1 MRKVNG
7 KRRVEVFLEF
17 VIFGVVMGIVEDM
30 IAVVLATGET
40 ITWNIII
47 IVTLVAIP
55 FAAIGE
61 LIVDR
66 VHLIPRREE
75 NQKKI

>member
-1 MRKVNG
+1 MDRK
-7 KRRVEVFLEF
+7 RMEVFLEF
-17 VIFGVVMGIVEDM
+17 VIFGVAMGIVED
-30 IAVVLATGET
+30 VLAVTLSTGEP

-47 IVTLVAIP
+47 IVTAVAIP

-66 VHLIPRREE
+66 IHLLP
-75 NQKKI
+75 KKSKK

>member
-1 MRKVNG
+1 M
-7 KRRVEVFLEF
+7 EVFLEF
-17 VIFGVVMGIVEDM
+17 VIFGVAMGIVED
-30 IAVVLATGET
+30 VLAVTLSTGEP

-47 IVTLVAIP
+47 IVTAVAIP

-66 VHLIPRREE
+66 IHLLP
-75 NQKKI
+75 KKSKK